1 MTFRQQQLPLFHK
14 QRTPEEETRQPGPR
28 LTAGSLLSETIDAF
42 KEHMIEKEFTYNTIN
57 SFLGDLS
64 LFSRYLQDDLPIG
77 QISTRKLNDFLTYL
91 VRGRQ
96 ASCTPK
102 SYARRVTTLKVFF
115 GWLAESKVIV
125 RDIAAPVVHRPASS
139 PLPTILNPQQISS
152 VLDVTGSLMRRAK
165 NPDPRPHLL
174 VSLILTT
181 GIKKAE
187 CMRIALGDMDLS
199 DPVAP
204 ALHVRYDNPRRRHK
218 ERKLRLPIDFASILS
233 LYRRK
238 YKPQAR
244 LFECTPRNLE
254 YVLADVAKQAGLST
268 ALSFETLRMTCAVRD
283 HTAGMDEDTLRRK
296 LGLSKIAWRET
307 LEKINKLTARPL

>member
-1 MTFRQQQLPLFHK
+1 MTFRQQQLPLFHER
-14 QRTPEEETRQPGPR
+14 RTPEQEGRPQGPR
-28 LTAGSLLSETIDAF
+28 LTADSLLSETIEAF
-42 KEHMIEKEFTYNTIN
+42 QDHMIEREFTENTIN

-64 LFSRYLQDDLPIG
+64 LFSRYLRDDLPVG

-91 VRGRQ
+91 IHGRQ

-115 GWLAESKVIV
+115 GWLAESNVIV
-125 RDIAAPVVHRPASS
+125 RDVAAPVVHRPASS
-139 PLPTILNPQQISS
+139 PLPTILNPPQISG
-152 VLDVTGSLMRRAK
+152 VLDVTRSLMRRAK

-174 VSLILTT
+174 VTLVLTT
-181 GIKKAE
+181 GIKKGE
-187 CMRIALGDMDLS
+187 CMRIALGDVDLS
-199 DPVAP
+199 NPTAP
-204 ALHVRYDNPRRRHK
+204 ALHVRYDNPRRRYK
-218 ERKLRLPIDFASILS
+218 ERKLRLPADFASTLS

-254 YVLADVAKQAGLST
+254 YVLADVAKQAGLSA

-283 HTAGMDEDTLRRK
+283 YAGGMDEDTLRRK

-307 LEKINKLTARPL
+307 LEKINKLTASPL

>member
-1 MTFRQQQLPLFHK
+1 MTFRQQQLPLFQE
-14 QRTPEEETRQPGPR
+14 QRTPEEGRREQGPR
-28 LTAGSLLSETIDAF
+28 LTADSRLSATIDAF
-42 KEHMIEKEFTYNTIN
+42 QDHMIEKEFTENTIN

-64 LFSRYLQDDLPIG
+64 LFRRYLQDDLPIG

-91 VRGRQ
+91 VHGRQ

-115 GWLAESKVIV
+115 GWLAETNVIV

-139 PLPTILNPQQISS
+139 PLPMILDPQQISS
-152 VLDVTGSLMRRAK
+152 MLDLTRSLLRHAE

-181 GIKKAE
+181 GIKKGE

-199 DPVAP
+199 NPAAP
-204 ALHVRYDNPRRRHK
+204 ALHVRYDNPRRRYK
-218 ERKLRLPIDFASILS
+218 ERKLRLPADFASTFS

-307 LEKINKLTARPL
+307 LEKINKLTAHPL